1 MNLSFLLDLVNPDNI
16 PDGYSALDFG
26 VEEFIVG
33 FILGVLLTLAIV
45 ACVNMLKNK
54 SDDE

>member
-1 MNLSFLLDLVNPDNI
+1 MNLSFLLDLVNPDNV
-16 PDGYSALDFG
+16 PDGYSTLDFG

-45 ACVNMLKNK
+45 AYVNILKNK